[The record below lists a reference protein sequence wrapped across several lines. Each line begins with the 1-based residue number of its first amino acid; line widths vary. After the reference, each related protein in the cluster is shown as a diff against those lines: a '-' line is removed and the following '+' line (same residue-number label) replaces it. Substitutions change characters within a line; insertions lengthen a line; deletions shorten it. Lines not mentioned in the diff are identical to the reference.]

1 MKTGSNTNK
10 ERMRAQRLRKR
21 RRRRRRIRRLCT
33 VLIILMIAGLTVFIS
48 GRILLGQENKDI
60 ISGYT
65 AASEPEKAESES
77 EEPSLSVDMEQL
89 YSPYCVLEQ
98 LDTGEILASRQKGTR
113 IYPASLTKIMTAILA
128 IENTPDLDQTI
139 PLPDSLFSSL

>member
-10 ERMRAQRLRKR
+10 ERMRAQRLRKQ

-65 AASEPEKAESES
+65 AASEPAEAESES
-77 EEPSLSVDMEQL
+77 EEPSLSVDVEKL
-89 YSPYCVLEQ
+89 YSPYCILEQ
-98 LDTGEILASRQKGTR
+98 LDTG
-113 IYPASLTKIMTAILA
+113 
-128 IENTPDLDQTI
+128 
-139 PLPDSLFSSL
+139 

>member
-98 LDTGEILASRQKGTR
+98 LDTGEILASR
-113 IYPASLTKIMTAILA
+113 
-128 IENTPDLDQTI
+128 
-139 PLPDSLFSSL
+139 